1 VVALGPFSFVHSVNS
16 IPVAS
21 TLFYKDEALDLLAE
35 QANVAQFVSFDQ
47 DLRLRYCR
55 IRDYSPN
62 HKFKSLEATIDAL
75 IAAAPEHKVNI
86 RSFQPEDPKGGEFVG
101 LLSSSREV
109 IRHLHRLSQDFFT
122 IVNESIDVED
132 GGVSGVVQGGLCE
145 FAPGTTPRCVEQ
157 EEVAASLPQPLAMSL
172 LETVYGFV
180 PSLPYPAN
188 LRVEFS
194 LHPFPR
200 GLRHSNTIIW
210 ELQDVGTSNLRNQ
223 IHWPNAFSKML
234 GDKVFGLLLA
244 NGLGFPVPRTQVLAR
259 RIPPFTFG
267 EPSSSPYKWIRTA
280 PQIKTP
286 GHFSTIRGWT
296 DPFLLMRTEDPDGTK
311 LSSVLVQDEATA
323 TYSGALITAAD
334 SVPIIEGVKGFGD
347 RLMLGEHSPSRLPRR
362 IKQQLSEIH
371 ERLNRILGPIRVEWA
386 SDGHKTWILQ
396 LQQEAAS
403 SIGNVIYPGQPETFW
418 DFDVKDG
425 LEKLRVLAAKAQ
437 LQNTGI
443 RLIGDVGMT
452 SHLAD
457 VLRDSRVP
465 SVKFPRAK
473 PRQSDRKSQHGISG
487 WILAFFSAYFM
498 RNLHKFIKKT
508 RFNPE

>member
-1 VVALGPFSFVHSVNS
+1 VHNVNS
-16 IPVAS
+16 ISVAS

-47 DLRLRYCR
+47 ALHTRYCR
-55 IRDYSPN
+55 IRGYSSN
-62 HKFKSLEATIDAL
+62 HKFKRLEAAIDAL

-101 LLSSSREV
+101 PVDSSREV
-109 IRHLHRLSQDFFT
+109 IEHLKRLSQDYFT

-132 GGVSGVVQGGLCE
+132 GGVSGVIQGGLCE

-172 LETVYGFV
+172 LESVYGFT
-180 PSLPYPAN
+180 PSLPYSSN

-200 GLRHSNTIIW
+200 GLRSTNTIIW
-210 ELQDVGTSNLRNQ
+210 ELQDVGTANLRNQ

-244 NGLGFPVPRTQVLAR
+244 DALGFPVPRTQVLAR
-259 RIPPFTFG
+259 RIPPFSFG
-267 EPSSSPYKWIRTA
+267 QPSGSSYKWIRTA
-280 PQIKTP
+280 PQTKTP
-286 GHFSTIRGWT
+286 GHFTTIRGWT
-296 DPFLLMRTEDPDGTK
+296 DPFLLMRAEDPDGTK

-347 RLMLGEHSPSRLPRR
+347 RLMLGEHSPSKLPRR

-371 ERLNRILGPIRVEWA
+371 DRLNRILGPVRIEWA
-386 SDGHKTWILQ
+386 ADSHKTWILQ

-403 SIGNVIYPGQPETFW
+403 SIGNVIYPGKPETFW

-425 LEKLRVLAAKAQ
+425 LEKLRILTAKAQ
-437 LQNTGI
+437 LQNAGI

-473 PRQSDRKSQHGISG
+473 PLQSHRNTQQKISG
-487 WILAFFSAYFM
+487 WILAFLSAYFM
-498 RNLHKFIKKT
+498 RNLNKLVKKSS
-508 RFNPE
+508 FNS